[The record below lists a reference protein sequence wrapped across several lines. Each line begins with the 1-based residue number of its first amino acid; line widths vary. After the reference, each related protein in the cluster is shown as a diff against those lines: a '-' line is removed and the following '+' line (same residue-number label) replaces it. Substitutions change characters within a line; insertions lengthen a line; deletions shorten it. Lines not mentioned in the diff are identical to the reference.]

1 MQFLTSPAYDQLLTA
16 DRNFHVV
23 FLVVGGLFTLLL
35 LLFSVFSWVRFK
47 RARRRTFERQSY
59 FSFGAVSLALGL
71 IMAAVFWGNVT
82 SVVNPRQTLSGTT
95 FSRVGETW
103 LQSGSA
109 QISPLLQHA
118 IDERLAWQRP
128 KAVICSILLVAFVTL
143 TVFVWRTLIRQSG
156 AAEPFR
162 KISRR
167 LMLCAGVLSAVSCLL
182 LMLMVI
188 GNTEGAFVPL
198 FLTVQYG

>member
-1 MQFLTSPAYDQLLTA
+1 MRFSTSPAYDRLLTA

-35 LLFSVFSWVRFK
+35 LLFSVFSWVRFN
-47 RARRRTFERQSY
+47 RACRRAFERRSY

-71 IMAAVFWGNVT
+71 LMAVVFWANVT
-82 SVVNPRQTLSGTT
+82 SVVNPGQTLSGTT

-109 QISPLLQHA
+109 EISPLLHQA
-118 IDERLAWQRP
+118 IDERLAWQRS
-128 KAVICSILLVAFVTL
+128 KAVICGVLLVAVVTL
-143 TVFVWRTLIRQSG
+143 TVFLWRTLIRRSTTG
-156 AAEPFR
+156 EPSR
-162 KISRR
+162 KLGRR
-167 LMLCAGVLSAVSCLL
+167 LMLGAGVLSAVACLP

-188 GNTEGAFVPL
+188 GNAEGAIAPL
-198 FLTVQYG
+198 FLAVLYG